1 MGTLGKFQIHESVLV
16 STNILS
22 SLSDYTLHSAP
33 SPSHPS
39 YRLLVAM
46 RLMYAQIPEKA
57 LQSYIG
63 NPHDRASSPTLQAFL
78 DLIMGINDSISEENE
93 ETVREALR
101 SICATQLRKVDD
113 QMTALAAHQYPT
125 SAPDVADAR
134 RMVEQLWANDHE
146 ILDGVIRSIDANVIF

>member
-46 RLMYAQIPEKA
+46 RLMYAQIPEKD
-57 LQSYIG
+57 LRSYMD

-93 ETVREALR
+93 ETVRAALR
-101 SICATQLRKVDD
+101 SICDAQLQEVDD
-113 QMTALAAHQYPT
+113 RMITLAAHQYPT
-125 SAPDVADAR
+125 SAPDVADAK
-134 RMVEQLWANDHE
+134 RMVEQLWANDRE
-146 ILDGVIRSIDANVIF
+146 ILGGVIRSIDANVIF